1 MKKRTIFCWLLIGAI
16 IFANTGCTKVVDT
29 PGNTR
34 ITPPPPPLQSIT
46 IQVDAGRDIILVLPV
61 NETFLTGSYTYTGSS
76 ISSISWTQVSG
87 PASFVIENRNALQTK
102 LSNLEEGVYQFELT
116 VTDAAGTSGKDTVVI
131 TVKQAPSVTISGNII
146 IYHDLQWTFPWYNAV
161 EIEGFNMLLPPGSSF
176 KIFIQRDYDP
186 QWKEVLPTSIDYNPD
201 ITYEYFIETRPDG
214 AGMYNF
220 GSLYIFYY
228 GRDVSDTPAVKI
240 EYW

>member
-1 MKKRTIFCWLLIGAI
+1 MKKRTIFVWLLMGTI
-16 IFANTGCTKVVDT
+16 IFANTDCIKAVDP

-34 ITPPPPPLQSIT
+34 IAPPPPQPIT
-46 IQVDAGRDIILVLPV
+46 IHVDAGRDIILVLPV
-61 NETFLTGSYTYTGSS
+61 NETYLNGSYSYTGTS

-87 PASFVIENRNALQTK
+87 PASFMIENRNALQTK

-116 VTDAAGTSGKDTVVI
+116 VTDATGSYDKDTVAI
-131 TVKQAPSVTISGNII
+131 TVKQSPSVTINGNVI
-146 IYHDLQWTFPWYNAV
+146 IYNDREWIFPWYNAI
-161 EIEGFNMLLPPGSSF
+161 EIENFNVLIPPGSSF

-201 ITYEYFIETRPDG
+201 IKYEYFIETRPDG

-228 GRDVSDTPAVKI
+228 GGDVSDTPAVKI

>member
-1 MKKRTIFCWLLIGAI
+1 MSTI
-16 IFANTGCTKVVDT
+16 IFANTDCIKAVDP

-34 ITPPPPPLQSIT
+34 ITPSPPQPIPIH
-46 IQVDAGRDIILVLPV
+46 VDAGRDIILVLPR
-61 NETFLTGSYTYTGSS
+61 NETNLNGSHSYTTNTIGS
-76 ISSISWTQVSG
+76 INWTKVSG
-87 PASFVIENRNALQTK
+87 PAAFVIENRNALRTRVGD
-102 LSNLEEGVYQFELT
+102 LEEGVYQFELT
-116 VTDAAGTSGKDTVVI
+116 VTEATGSYDKDTVAI
-131 TVKQAPSVTISGNII
+131 TVKQSPSVTVNGNVI
-146 IYHDLQWTFPWYNAV
+146 IYNNIEWIFPWYNAI

-186 QWKEVLPTSIDYNPD
+186 QWNEVMPVSTVYIPA
-201 ITYEYFIETRPDG
+201 IEYEYFIETRPDG

>member
-1 MKKRTIFCWLLIGAI
+1 MKKRTNFRWLLLGAI
-16 IFANTGCTKVVDT
+16 MFANTDCTKVVD
-29 PGNTR
+29 PPDNTR
-34 ITPPPPPLQSIT
+34 ITPPPPQPIP
-46 IQVDAGRDIILVLPV
+46 IHIDAGRDIILVLPV
-61 NETFLTGSYTYTGSS
+61 NETYLNGSYSYTGNS

-87 PASFVIENRNALQTK
+87 SASFVIENRNALQTR

-116 VTDAAGTSGKDTVVI
+116 VTDATGSYGKDTVSI
-131 TVKQAPSVTISGNII
+131 TVKQSPSVTIDGNVI
-146 IYHDLQWTFPWYNAV
+146 IYHDLQWIFPWYNAV
-161 EIEGFNMLLPPGSSF
+161 EVEAFNILIPPGSSF

-186 QWKEVLPTSIDYNPD
+186 QWKEVLPTSIVYNPD
-201 ITYEYFIETRPDG
+201 IKYEYFIETRPDG

-228 GRDVSDTPAVKI
+228 GGDVSDTPAVKI